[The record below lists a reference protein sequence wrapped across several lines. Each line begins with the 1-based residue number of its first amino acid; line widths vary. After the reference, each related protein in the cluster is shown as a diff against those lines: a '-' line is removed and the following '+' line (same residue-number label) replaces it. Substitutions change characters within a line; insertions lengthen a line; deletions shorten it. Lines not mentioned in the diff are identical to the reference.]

1 MKKLVA
7 KMRKVKAYKWNML
20 SSGEK
25 VLKVVMKLVKLA
37 LIAVLVAGAV
47 ALAAGVGFAV
57 IVALGVANAV
67 GGGFRNASR
76 AYRPGDGHVRF

>member
-67 GGGFRNASR
+67 GGGLQKCKQGLQAR
-76 AYRPGDGHVRF
+76 

>member
-57 IVALGVANAV
+57 SVALGVANAV

-76 AYRPGDGHVRF
+76 AYRPGDVHVRF

>member
-57 IVALGVANAV
+57 IVALGVSEMQAGLTGPV
-67 GGGFRNASR
+67 MST
-76 AYRPGDGHVRF
+76 